1 MPAGTDG
8 PRFYGWV
15 NLAIAAVMGIIGG
28 FYIISFSYFLPFWVE
43 EFGWNR
49 GVVSRAATINL
60 IALGVSSPLAGAFI
74 VRHGARRAMVLGN
87 LLGGAGFL
95 LLCFHSRLWE
105 LFLGYGLLVG
115 TGAGLGGML
124 ASTTVV
130 NNWFIKRRSLALSLF
145 LAAGGFGGMVLG
157 PAIMQLIGTI
167 GWRATFLVISLMV
180 LLFAVILPACLIRN
194 RPADMNQVPDGL
206 APDAASPGAAA
217 RPMTGYRTAVD
228 FTLGEALRT
237 RSLWLLIAY
246 FCMNM
251 LAVGALMPHQVAYL
265 FDVGLG
271 ATLAAAAL
279 GVMSGVMAFGQLSVG
294 FLGMRYSMHAIAVS
308 SEILKLAG
316 LCILLVAH
324 SVPMVFLYMTV
335 LGAGFGGVMA
345 ATMNMIPNYFGAS
358 DYPRIMGCVRLFWTF
373 IGGAGAPLAGLVREA
388 SGSYTPAFQG
398 AVVVVVAGLVC
409 LILARPPVHPSLRE
423 AAVVE
428 AYSPAPSL

>member
-1 MPAGTDG
+1 MPAGNDG

-49 GVVSRAATINL
+49 GVVSLAATINL

-74 VRHGARRAMVLGN
+74 VRRGARRAMVLGN
-87 LLGGAGFL
+87 LLGCAGFL
-95 LLCFHSRLWE
+95 LLYFHSRLWE

-115 TGAGLGGML
+115 AGAGLGGML

-180 LLFAVILPACLIRN
+180 LVFAVILPACLIRN
-194 RPADMNQVPDGL
+194 RPEDMNQVPDGI

-251 LAVGALMPHQVAYL
+251 L
-265 FDVGLG
+265 
-271 ATLAAAAL
+271 
-279 GVMSGVMAFGQLSVG
+279 
-294 FLGMRYSMHAIAVS
+294 
-308 SEILKLAG
+308 
-316 LCILLVAH
+316 
-324 SVPMVFLYMTV
+324 
-335 LGAGFGGVMA
+335 
-345 ATMNMIPNYFGAS
+345 
-358 DYPRIMGCVRLFWTF
+358 
-373 IGGAGAPLAGLVREA
+373 
-388 SGSYTPAFQG
+388 
-398 AVVVVVAGLVC
+398 
-409 LILARPPVHPSLRE
+409 
-423 AAVVE
+423 
-428 AYSPAPSL
+428 